1 MASFKK
7 LGTDNWQVSFY
18 CKDFVGNNKKYKKSG
33 FRTKS
38 LANEYAN
45 DFIAKMNG
53 SSEVML
59 FTVIDEFIEYSKTKL
74 RFGSIKNYNHIKKAL
89 HKDAVNISIN
99 KIDTKYIVNLL
110 EKYTDIPS
118 KRNYAKAFLK
128 LVLDYAMI
136 HYGLKINVLTNFKI
150 AKSNVEKE
158 HKIKREIWT
167 LEEFNEFIKRL
178 KEHHSPRSKTSK
190 YILIYNIL
198 YFTGMRVGEL
208 SGLYLED
215 IDLENKVISIKRTRI
230 ANGQSNPP
238 KTSNSL
244 RDIPIHSN
252 LVDMLK
258 EYIKGIPNIK
268 NTFIF
273 PTISTLISVF
283 RYHTSLTTMVHIK
296 LHGFRH
302 SHVSFLITKGVDITT
317 ISKRLGHANP
327 NITLSIYSHFYK
339 KKDDVVVSILEDI

>member
-18 CKDFVGNNKKYKKSG
+18 AKNYLGKNKKYKKSG
-33 FRTKS
+33 FRTKAK
-38 LANEYAN
+38 ANEYAT
-45 DFIAKMNG
+45 DFIAKMSG
-53 SSEVML
+53 SSDVML

-74 RFGSIKNYNHIKKAL
+74 RYGSIKNYHYMKKAL
-89 HKDAVNISIN
+89 HKDAINISIN
-99 KIDTKYIVNLL
+99 KIDAKYIVNLL
-110 EKYTDIPS
+110 EKYMDKPS

-136 HYGLKINVLTNFKI
+136 HYGLNINVLNNFKI

-158 HKIKREIWT
+158 HKINRDIWI

-178 KEHHSPRSKTSK
+178 KDSHSPHSKTSK

-198 YFTGMRVGEL
+198 YFTGMRAGEL

-230 ANGQSNPP
+230 PNGKSNPP
-238 KTSNSL
+238 KTFHSL

-252 LVDMLK
+252 LVDMIK

-273 PTISTLISVF
+273 PTTSTLVSVF
-283 RYHTSLTTMVHIK
+283 RYHTSLTNMPHIK
-296 LHGFRH
+296 LHGLRH
-302 SHVSFLITKGVDITT
+302 SHASFLITKGVDITT